1 MARITIVGSGI
12 IGLAIAA
19 QLSRLHEITVIARD
33 LPGDEPCIKWASPW
47 AGANFVA
54 GGCSSA
60 RERRMQMDAF
70 TELWRLAIRHPESS
84 VKRLPMEEFYD
95 NERSDDD
102 LWFKDFMPGFRFL
115 PKDRLPEGVRGGITY
130 MTIVLNPHIFM
141 PWLKRNLE
149 SSGVRFRRMDLDS
162 LSDAHHLGH
171 DILINATGEGPKYL
185 SDIKDQNMELLRGQ
199 TMIIKSD
206 YKKSFMRDDGKTYT
220 YVIPRLDG
228 TVILGGIRD
237 PDVENTE
244 VDMEIDKDIV
254 TRVNRSLPEHFSADV
269 SDYEIVGHNVGI
281 RPYRSAGMRIEK
293 ETKDGQNIVH
303 AYGLTGGGF
312 IYSFGV
318 AREVVRLVDEFLF
331 PDGKAKI

>member
-1 MARITIVGSGI
+1 MSQLTITTSI
-12 IGLAIAA
+12 IGLAIAS
-19 QLSRLHEITVIARD
+19 QLSRHHEITVIARD
-33 LPGDEPCIKWASPW
+33 LPGDEPSIKWASPW

-70 TELWRLAIRHPESS
+70 TELWRLAIRHPESG

-102 LWFKDFMPGFRFL
+102 LWFKDFIPGL
-115 PKDRLPEGVRGGITY
+115 PPQRWATRRN
-130 MTIVLNPHIFM
+130 MTIVLNPLIFM

-149 SSGVRFRRMDLDS
+149 SSGVKFRRMDLDS
-162 LSDAHHLGH
+162 LSDADHLGH
-171 DILINATGEGPKYL
+171 DVLINATGEGPKYL
-185 SDIKDQNMELLRGQ
+185 SDIKDQNMHLLRGQ

-237 PDVENTE
+237 PDIENTE
-244 VDMEIDKDIV
+244 VDTEIDQDIV
-254 TRVNRSLPEHFSADV
+254 TRVNRSLPEHFSADLA
-269 SDYEIVGHNVGI
+269 DYEIVGHNVGI
-281 RPYRSAGMRIEK
+281 RPYRCSGMRIEK
-293 ETKDGQNIVH
+293 ETKNGQNIVH
-303 AYGLTGGGF
+303 AYGITGGGF

-318 AREVVRLVDEFLF
+318 GREVVKLVDEFLF
-331 PDGKAKI
+331 PDGKARI